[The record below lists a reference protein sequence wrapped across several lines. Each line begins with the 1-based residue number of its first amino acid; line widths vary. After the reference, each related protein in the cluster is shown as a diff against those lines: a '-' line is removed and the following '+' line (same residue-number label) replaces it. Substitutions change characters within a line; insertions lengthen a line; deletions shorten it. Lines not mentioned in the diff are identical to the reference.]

1 MSKRFTDSK
10 SIKDLIGAFIKENN
24 LTKGFAQIRVKEAW
38 QQVMGNGVQSYTTSI
53 KLNKDV
59 LIVHLS
65 SSVLREE
72 LSYGTDKIIKMM
84 NEALGEMLIKKVRLT

>member
-1 MSKRFTDSK
+1 MAKRFTDSK
-10 SIKDLIGAFIKENN
+10 SIKEVIGSFMKENN
-24 LTKGFAQIRVKEAW
+24 LSKGFTQIRVKEAW
-38 QQVMGNGVQSYTTSI
+38 QQVMGNGVQSYTTSV

-59 LIVHLS
+59 LVIHLS

-84 NEALGEMLIKKVRLT
+84 NDALEENIITSIRLT

>member
-1 MSKRFTDSK
+1 MAKRNTEFK
-10 SIKDLIGAFIKENN
+10 SVKDLMGDFLKENN
-24 LTKGFAQIRVKEAW
+24 LTKGFLQIRVKEAW
-38 QQVMGNGVQSYTTSI
+38 VNVMGKGVQSYTLAI
-53 KLNKDV
+53 KLQHDV

-84 NEALGEMLIKKVRLT
+84 NKALGENCIKKIRLT